1 MHSFLYRESDPA
13 THIYIVKEG
22 EFKVTIRMNLPNQK
36 MNIEANEVYKNP
48 LKVMQGA
55 NRYFIKNTTKTF
67 EVVDL

>member
-1 MHSFLYRESDPA
+1 MHSFLYRESEPA

-48 LKVMQGA
+48 LKVM
-55 NRYFIKNTTKTF
+55 
-67 EVVDL
+67 